1 MNYNII
7 GYIVFFVIMFY
18 VIAVVGW
25 KLYIYGRPF
34 LVMNMNEEPH
44 LVDPLNKLLLMA
56 YYIFNLGYVAL
67 SIQNWAVI
75 ETIPELINMLGV
87 KTGGV
92 IVLLGVAHYVNLF
105 WLSFLD
111 QIIEKINKYKQ
122 IKS

>member
-7 GYIVFFVIMFY
+7 GYIVFFVVMFY

-34 LVMNMNEEPH
+34 LVMNMSEEPH

-67 SIQNWAVI
+67 SIQNWADI
-75 ETIPELINMLGV
+75 ETIPELINILGV

-92 IVLLGVAHYVNLF
+92 IVLLGIAHYINLY
-105 WLSFLD
+105 WLSFLHE
-111 QIIEKINKYKQ
+111 IIEKINKYKQ